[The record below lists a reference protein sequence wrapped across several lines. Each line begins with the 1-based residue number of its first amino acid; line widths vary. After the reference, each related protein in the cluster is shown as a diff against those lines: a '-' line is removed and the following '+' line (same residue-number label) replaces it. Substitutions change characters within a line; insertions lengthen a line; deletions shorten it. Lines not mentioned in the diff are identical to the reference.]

1 MMKHLKKLFIVLV
14 ILVAIST
21 LINVVSFAE
30 TAIETVEGVVDTT
43 ESATSP
49 DGSYTEPTNAFE
61 TIIEVVKTVVGEE
74 FLSVVSTAVNI
85 VLLIFMAILK
95 KNSKVGLTDIA
106 KCVMAKDA
114 NGNAV
119 SLAAVVKKLND
130 TANANAS
137 DLKQFKKEINAQID
151 KLCETY
157 SVQTVTHEQVQEIA
171 VAAKAMLNMF
181 HAVYSQS
188 RTIGAATKTQEEEYY
203 AEAMRNILRLE
214 AEDVGNEREA

>member
-1 MMKHLKKLFIVLV
+1 MKKFNKIFIVIIMVV
-14 ILVAIST
+14 IFST
-21 LINVVSFAE
+21 AINVISFAE
-30 TAIETVEGVVDTT
+30 TAIETTEGIVNEGEGQTDST
-43 ESATSP
+43 
-49 DGSYTEPTNAFE
+49 DDLTEPQSAFE
-61 TIIEVVKTVVGEE
+61 AFIEVVKTVVGQE
-74 FLSVVSTAVNI
+74 FMAVVSTGINI
-85 VLLIFMAILK
+85 GLLVFMAILK

-114 NGNAV
+114 NGNNV

-130 TANANAS
+130 TANANAEE
-137 DLKQFKKEINAQID
+137 LAEFKKEVNAHIQ

-171 VAAKAMLNMF
+171 IAAKAMLNMF

-203 AEAMRNILRLE
+203 AEAMRGILKLE
-214 AEDVGNEREA
+214 AEDVNNERET